1 MSNRDPKG
9 YYAWLNVLP
18 TSSIVEIK
26 AAFRQRAKE
35 LHPDHNKS
43 PHAVKEFQGLNEA
56 YNVLSDPVTRS
67 QYDTI
72 GIKIPQHKPEQYSS
86 EEITLEPIVCSC
98 CKKVTA
104 QPRYVIFYEVKS
116 FIVVTIRNP
125 IQGIFCH
132 YCAERKVLRS
142 TMITWLLGWWGFPWG
157 LLYSPHA
164 IIHNLLGGNQPND
177 VNARLL
183 TYQAWVFATQ
193 GKLEFARAVAT
204 DANELAQKIQP
215 ENTSILRNTPGY
227 PIEDEGAKLRSAISK
242 LLTSIDTGV
251 PIKRFKKTWSL
262 LVRPFYIQG
271 GMLVAVV
278 ALIVGFPYFDSQKP
292 IPNLLSNETVP
303 NPGLTPL
310 PKPAYVRPKF
320 ADNGSPFPS
329 KSSYISGYPLKFSDG
344 YSSLTIDNSQNNSD
358 IFIKLFSLDSQR
370 ATPIRVFFILANG
383 QFTVENVRVGKYD
396 VRYRNL
402 DSGYLSRSDP
412 FDLEESRTDHG
423 VRFSRITL
431 TLYKVRNGNMQTYP
445 ISEEEF
451 P

>member
-1 MSNRDPKG
+1 VSNRDPKG
-9 YYAWLNVLP
+9 YYGWLNVLP
-18 TSSIVEIK
+18 TASIAEIK

-43 PHAVKEFQGLNEA
+43 PHAVKQFQGLNEA

-72 GIKIPQHKPEQYSS
+72 GIEIPQHQPEQYSS

-132 YCAERKVLRS
+132 YCAEKKVLRS
-142 TMITWLLGWWGFPWG
+142 TMITWFLGWWGFPWG

-164 IIHNLLGGNQPND
+164 IIYNLLGGNQPND

-193 GKLEFARAVAT
+193 GKLELARAVAT

-215 ENTSILRNTPGY
+215 ENISILRNTPGNH
-227 PIEDEGAKLRSAISK
+227 IEDEGAKLRSAISK

-251 PIKRFKKTWSL
+251 PIKRLKKTWSL

-271 GMLVAVV
+271 GMLFAVV
-278 ALIVGFPYFDSQKP
+278 ALIVGIPYFDSQKP
-292 IPNLLSNETVP
+292 IPSLLSNETVP

-310 PKPAYVRPKF
+310 PKPRYVRPKM
-320 ADNGSPFPS
+320 ADNGSPFPA

-344 YSSLTIDNSQNNSD
+344 YSSLTIDNSQNDSD

-370 ATPIRVFFILANG
+370 PTPVRVFFILANG
-383 QFTVENVRVGKYD
+383 QFKVENVRVGKYD

-412 FDLEESRTDHG
+412 FDLEEYRTDQG